1 VTVLQLWVWPLAFD
15 IPPPASPSPTAQVP
29 TSYGFAAYLVGGFF
43 ALGLIVLIM
52 IMLRQ
57 RPRAGR

>member
-1 VTVLQLWVWPLAFD
+1 VTALQLWVWPLAYD
-15 IPPPASPSPTAQVP
+15 IPPPASPSPTTQVA

-52 IMLRQ
+52 IVLRQ
-57 RPRAGR
+57 RPKPGP

>member
-1 VTVLQLWVWPLAFD
+1 MWLWVWPLAFD
-15 IPPPASPSPTAQVP
+15 IPPPSSPSPAPGQVA

-52 IMLRQ
+52 VLLRQ
-57 RPRAGR
+57 RPRSGR